1 MNSELVYLKPNV
13 VSEPLFDRWY
23 AWSNLISPAT
33 AAMNILDRHLKIMD
47 SYILA
52 PEVHQ
57 EVVSNPDMI
66 GAPFMDYKTDRVED
80 IKKLRADTI
89 KKQARKIEFAKG
101 VKYLNQMLA
110 TEGKGYTLEPM
121 YKKVP
126 EILKGYVELVYDI
139 NNHASVRF
147 FESLLY
153 KSEFFDKSNQS
164 LVLYLINQD
173 ERPFVL
179 STPRIDDE
187 GTLHLPIPFDHPGI
201 DELFEM
207 HYKPKPYSFI
217 KEILNINEEQEKL
230 FKSLFTSKGPAAY
243 DKYTGDGIRTRYF
256 GHACVLVETKEL
268 SILSDPVISYDYD
281 TELSRYTYKDLP
293 EVIDYIIITHN
304 HQDHILL
311 ETMFQLR
318 NRTKCV
324 LIPKTLGGG
333 IQDPNLKLMF
343 RNIGF
348 KNVIEIE
355 ELESLELPG
364 CTITGV
370 PFIGE
375 HGDLDCRTKMCHL
388 VKTNNMSLL
397 FAADSCNVEP
407 KLYEHVQKI
416 TGDIDVLFLGM
427 ECDGAPLSYL
437 YGPYFS
443 KELPRDADYGRLLRG
458 SDYEE
463 SMAMINCFNPK
474 DVFIYAM
481 GQEPWIKHIMA
492 KEYTDTCKAITHS
505 NRVINECREKGINAV
520 RLFREKEVV
529 YSYELKA

>member
-1 MNSELVYLKPNV
+1 MNNDPVYLKPNL

-23 AWSNLISPAT
+23 AWANLISPAT
-33 AAMNILDRHLKIMD
+33 AAMNILDRHIKIMD

-52 PEVHQ
+52 PEIHE
-57 EVVSNPDMI
+57 EVVRNPDMI
-66 GAPFMDYKTDRVED
+66 GAPFMDFKTNRVED
-80 IKKLRADTI
+80 IKRLRESTL
-89 KKQARKIEFAKG
+89 KKQARKIEFAQA
-101 VKYLNQMLA
+101 VKDLNLTLSKEA
-110 TEGKGYTLEPM
+110 KGYTLEPL

-126 EILKGYVELVYDI
+126 EVLKGYVELVYDI
-139 NNHASVRF
+139 NNNASLRF

-153 KSEFFDKSNQS
+153 KSEFFDRSSQS
-164 LVLYLINQD
+164 LALYLIDQD

-179 STPRIDDE
+179 STPRIDDT
-187 GTLHLPIPFDHPGI
+187 GVLHLTVPFDHEAL

-207 HYKPKPYSFI
+207 HYKPKPYSYI
-217 KEILNINEEQEKL
+217 KEKIGIQPEQEEL
-230 FKSLFTSKGPAAY
+230 FKSFFTDKTPETYNKYKGE
-243 DKYTGDGIRTRYF
+243 GIRTRYF
-256 GHACVLVETKEL
+256 GHACILVETKDI

-293 EVIDYIIITHN
+293 EVIDYVVITHN

-311 ETMFQLR
+311 ETMLQLR
-318 NRTKCV
+318 NRIKCV

-343 RNIGF
+343 QNLGF

-355 ELESLELPG
+355 ELESLDLPG

-375 HGDLDCRTKMCHL
+375 HGDLDCRTKMCHH
-388 VKTNNMSLL
+388 VKLNNMSLL

-407 KLYEHVQKI
+407 RLYEHVQKI
-416 TGDIDVLFLGM
+416 MGNIDVLFLGM

-443 KELPRDADYGRLLRG
+443 QPLPREADYGRLLRG
-458 SDYEE
+458 SDYDEAI
-463 SMAMINCFNPK
+463 AMVNCFNPK

-492 KEYTDTCKAITHS
+492 KQYTDTCKAITHS
-505 NRVINECREKGINAV
+505 NRLINECNQKGITAV
-520 RLFREKEVV
+520 RLFREKEVI
-529 YSYELKA
+529 YT